1 MHYVSLNLLFQLTSG
16 IDKLSGSEL
25 RNKGQTP
32 TSGELTRRESLLSV
46 LKSQQ
51 RQLNSLLSQAHISAA
66 GKRDD
71 ENRKWVGGT
80 IELLSGSSLISL
92 WDALWLVFFQ
102 AMVVKIS
109 FVVLSYSKLAKF
121 LSNTS
126 PIIGLKSRSVLLVFS
141 PSFEIF

>member
-71 ENRKWVGGT
+71 ENRKWVGAI
-80 IELLSGSSLISL
+80 IELLSGSTFISL
-92 WDALWLVFFQ
+92 LENYQALLWWILQ
-102 AMVVKIS
+102 MG
-109 FVVLSYSKLAKF
+109 KF
-121 LSNTS
+121 LREKATLIKSE
-126 PIIGLKSRSVLLVFS
+126 ILK
-141 PSFEIF
+141 

>member
-71 ENRKWVGGT
+71 ENRKWVGAI
-80 IELLSGSSLISL
+80 IELLSGSTFISL
-92 WDALWLVFFQ
+92 LENYQALLWWILQ
-102 AMVVKIS
+102 MG
-109 FVVLSYSKLAKF
+109 KF
-121 LSNTS
+121 LREKATL
-126 PIIGLKSRSVLLVFS
+126 I
-141 PSFEIF
+141 